1 MELKE
6 TVRELLRESTFP
18 YLAAYEYEWIDSDR
32 KNREFDE
39 MGKAHLKMCLNM
51 LIKQKY
57 IIERGI
63 VLQGLE
69 YDKNQ
74 QTVIL
79 GIVKELYMNKVEEL
93 KKYLMK

>member
-6 TVRELLRESTFP
+6 AVRELLRASTFP
-18 YLAAYEYEWIDSDR
+18 YLAAYENEWIDSDR

-39 MGKAHLKMCLNM
+39 MGKTHLKSCLNM
-51 LIKQKY
+51 LIKQKS

-74 QTVIL
+74 QPVIL
-79 GIVKELYMNKVEEL
+79 GIVKELYMNKIEEL
-93 KKYLMK
+93 KKYLIK